1 VSSLLTE
8 STRALALPGVADQAR
23 VTAGIVAIAALLVV
37 LVLREA
43 GRAELSGVRAHR
55 AEHLRFVTL
64 PLALVFADVVIPR
77 ILELLT

>member
-1 VSSLLTE
+1 MSSLLTE

-23 VTAGIVAIAALLVV
+23 VTAGVVAIAVLLVV

-43 GRAELSGVRAHR
+43 GRAELGGERAQR
-55 AEHLRFVTL
+55 VEHLRFVTL
-64 PLALVFADVVIPR
+64 PLILVFADVVIPR

>member
-8 STRALALPGVADQAR
+8 STQALGLPGDADQAR
-23 VTAGIVAIAALLVV
+23 VTAGIIAIAALLVV

-43 GRAELSGVRAHR
+43 GRAELSGVRAR
-55 AEHLRFVTL
+55 RVEHLRFVTL
-64 PLALVFADVVIPR
+64 PLTLVFTEVVIPR

>member
-1 VSSLLTE
+1 MSSLITE

-43 GRAELSGVRAHR
+43 GRAELSGDRAHR
-55 AEHLRFVTL
+55 VEHLRFVTL
-64 PLALVFADVVIPR
+64 PLILVFADVVIPR

>member
-1 VSSLLTE
+1 MSSLLTE
-8 STRALALPGVADQAR
+8 STRALGLAGDAAQVR

-43 GRAELSGVRAHR
+43 GRAELSGVRAR
-55 AEHLRFVTL
+55 RVEHLRFVTL
-64 PLALVFADVVIPR
+64 PLILVFADVVVPR

>member
-1 VSSLLTE
+1 MSSLLTD
-8 STRALALPGVADQAR
+8 STRAIALPGVADQAH

-55 AEHLRFVTL
+55 VEHLRFVTL
-64 PLALVFADVVIPR
+64 PLTLVFADVVIPR

>member
-8 STRALALPGVADQAR
+8 SSRALALPGVADQAR

-43 GRAELSGVRAHR
+43 GRAELSGARAHR
-55 AEHLRFVTL
+55 VEHLRFVTL
-64 PLALVFADVVIPR
+64 PLTLVFAGVVIPR

>member
-23 VTAGIVAIAALLVV
+23 VTAGVVAVAVLLVV

-43 GRAELSGVRAHR
+43 GRAELSGERAQR
-55 AEHLRFVTL
+55 VEHLRFVTL
-64 PLALVFADVVIPR
+64 PLILVFADVVIPR